1 MSLKILI
8 FYFFSSIFFL
18 TNNLF
23 ASHVTVVDG
32 DTIKLGDIKIRF
44 SGIDAPEINQICVAS
59 EGKVACGKISRDIL
73 ITKVTNNKIS
83 CTDEGKDFYGRVLGE
98 CFVNGE
104 SLTFSFYIKSTSART
119 GVALTI
125 TTRDSAGGGGTVTR
139 ATGVTFNS
147 TTGWTRVE
155 KTFTLSGT
163 VSSNNRCF
171 HPVVRLVWI

>member
-18 TNNLF
+18 TNNLY

-32 DTIKLGDIKIRF
+32 DTIKLGDVKIRF

-104 SLTFSFYIKSTSART
+104 SLSRYLVREGFAFAYRKYSDKFISDEEYAKSNRLGMWSMKFQYPWDYR
-119 GVALTI
+119 
-125 TTRDSAGGGGTVTR
+125 
-139 ATGVTFNS
+139 
-147 TTGWTRVE
+147 
-155 KTFTLSGT
+155 K
-163 VSSNNRCF
+163 SN
-171 HPVVRLVWI
+171 

>member
-32 DTIKLGDIKIRF
+32 DTIKLGDVKIRF
-44 SGIDAPEINQICVAS
+44 SGIDAPEINQTCVAS

-73 ITKVTNNKIS
+73 ISKVTNNKIS

-104 SLTFSFYIKSTSART
+104 SLSRYLVREGFAFAYRKYSDKFISDEEYAKSNRLGMWSMKFQYPWDYR
-119 GVALTI
+119 
-125 TTRDSAGGGGTVTR
+125 
-139 ATGVTFNS
+139 
-147 TTGWTRVE
+147 
-155 KTFTLSGT
+155 K
-163 VSSNNRCF
+163 SN
-171 HPVVRLVWI
+171 

>member
-1 MSLKILI
+1 MSLKFSIIYLI
-8 FYFFSSIFFL
+8 FSLFL
-18 TNNLF
+18 LVNNLF

-32 DTIKLGDIKIRF
+32 DTIKLDDVKIRF

-104 SLTFSFYIKSTSART
+104 SLSSYLVREGFAFAYRKYSDKYILDEEYAKSNKLGMWSMKFEYPWDFR
-119 GVALTI
+119 
-125 TTRDSAGGGGTVTR
+125 
-139 ATGVTFNS
+139 
-147 TTGWTRVE
+147 
-155 KTFTLSGT
+155 K
-163 VSSNNRCF
+163 NN
-171 HPVVRLVWI
+171 

>member
-32 DTIKLGDIKIRF
+32 DTIKLGDVKIRF
-44 SGIDAPEINQICVAS
+44 SGIDAPEIDQTCIAS
-59 EGKVACGKISRDIL
+59 EGKVACGKISKDIL

-104 SLTFSFYIKSTSART
+104 SLSRYLVREGFAFAYRKYSDKFILDEEYAKSHRLGMWSMKFQYPWDYR
-119 GVALTI
+119 
-125 TTRDSAGGGGTVTR
+125 
-139 ATGVTFNS
+139 
-147 TTGWTRVE
+147 
-155 KTFTLSGT
+155 K
-163 VSSNNRCF
+163 SN
-171 HPVVRLVWI
+171 

>member
-1 MSLKILI
+1 MSLKTLI

-23 ASHVTVVDG
+23 ASHITVVDG
-32 DTIKLGDIKIRF
+32 DTIKLGDVKIRF
-44 SGIDAPEINQICVAS
+44 SGIDAPEINQTCVAS

-104 SLTFSFYIKSTSART
+104 SLSRYLVRQGFAFAYRKYSDKFISDEEYAKSNRLGMWAMKFQYPWDYR
-119 GVALTI
+119 
-125 TTRDSAGGGGTVTR
+125 
-139 ATGVTFNS
+139 
-147 TTGWTRVE
+147 
-155 KTFTLSGT
+155 K
-163 VSSNNRCF
+163 SN
-171 HPVVRLVWI
+171 

>member
-32 DTIKLGDIKIRF
+32 DTIKLGDVKIRF
-44 SGIDAPEINQICVAS
+44 SGIDAPEINQTCLAS

-83 CTDEGKDFYGRVLGE
+83 CTDEGKDLYGRVLGE

-104 SLTFSFYIKSTSART
+104 SLSRYLVREGFAFAYRKYSDKFILDEEYAKSNRLGMWSMKFQYPWDYR
-119 GVALTI
+119 
-125 TTRDSAGGGGTVTR
+125 
-139 ATGVTFNS
+139 
-147 TTGWTRVE
+147 
-155 KTFTLSGT
+155 K
-163 VSSNNRCF
+163 SN
-171 HPVVRLVWI
+171 

>member
-32 DTIKLGDIKIRF
+32 DTIKLGDVKIRF
-44 SGIDAPEINQICVAS
+44 NGIDAPEINQTCVAS
-59 EGKVACGKISRDIL
+59 EGKVACGKISIDIL

-104 SLTFSFYIKSTSART
+104 SLSRYLVRQGFAFAYRKYSDKFILDEEYAKSNRLGMWSMKFQYPWDYR
-119 GVALTI
+119 
-125 TTRDSAGGGGTVTR
+125 
-139 ATGVTFNS
+139 
-147 TTGWTRVE
+147 
-155 KTFTLSGT
+155 K
-163 VSSNNRCF
+163 SN
-171 HPVVRLVWI
+171 

>member
-18 TNNLF
+18 TNNLY

-32 DTIKLGDIKIRF
+32 DTIKLGDVKIRF
-44 SGIDAPEINQICVAS
+44 SGIDAPEINQTCVAS
-59 EGKVACGKISRDIL
+59 EGKVACGKISRDML

-104 SLTFSFYIKSTSART
+104 SLSRYLVREGFAFAYRKYSDKFILDEEYAKSNRLGMWSMKFQYPWDYR
-119 GVALTI
+119 
-125 TTRDSAGGGGTVTR
+125 
-139 ATGVTFNS
+139 
-147 TTGWTRVE
+147 
-155 KTFTLSGT
+155 K
-163 VSSNNRCF
+163 SN
-171 HPVVRLVWI
+171 

>member
-32 DTIKLGDIKIRF
+32 DTIKLGNVKIRF
-44 SGIDAPEINQICVAS
+44 SGIDAPEINQTCVAS

-104 SLTFSFYIKSTSART
+104 SLSRYLVREGFAFAYRKYSDKFISDEEYAKSNRLGMWSMKFQYPWDYR
-119 GVALTI
+119 
-125 TTRDSAGGGGTVTR
+125 
-139 ATGVTFNS
+139 
-147 TTGWTRVE
+147 
-155 KTFTLSGT
+155 K
-163 VSSNNRCF
+163 SN
-171 HPVVRLVWI
+171 

>member
-32 DTIKLGDIKIRF
+32 DTIKLGDVKIRF
-44 SGIDAPEINQICVAS
+44 SGIDAPEIDQTCIAS

-83 CTDEGKDFYGRVLGE
+83 CTNEGKDFYGRVLGE

-104 SLTFSFYIKSTSART
+104 SLSRYLVREGFAFAYRKYSDKFILDEEYAKSNRLGMWSMKFQYPWDYR
-119 GVALTI
+119 
-125 TTRDSAGGGGTVTR
+125 
-139 ATGVTFNS
+139 
-147 TTGWTRVE
+147 
-155 KTFTLSGT
+155 K
-163 VSSNNRCF
+163 SN
-171 HPVVRLVWI
+171 

>member
-8 FYFFSSIFFL
+8 FYFFSSILFF

-32 DTIKLGDIKIRF
+32 DTIKIGDVKIRF
-44 SGIDAPEINQICVAS
+44 SGIDAPEINQTCVAS

-104 SLTFSFYIKSTSART
+104 SLSKYLVREGFAFAYRKYSDKFILDEEYAKSNRLGMWSMKFQYPWDYR
-119 GVALTI
+119 
-125 TTRDSAGGGGTVTR
+125 
-139 ATGVTFNS
+139 
-147 TTGWTRVE
+147 
-155 KTFTLSGT
+155 K
-163 VSSNNRCF
+163 SN
-171 HPVVRLVWI
+171 

>member
-1 MSLKILI
+1 MSLKFLI

-32 DTIKLGDIKIRF
+32 DTIKLGDVKIRF
-44 SGIDAPEINQICVAS
+44 SGIDAPEINQTCVAS

-104 SLTFSFYIKSTSART
+104 SLSRYLVREGFAVAYRKYSDKFISDEEYAKSNRLGMWSMKFQYPWDYR
-119 GVALTI
+119 
-125 TTRDSAGGGGTVTR
+125 
-139 ATGVTFNS
+139 
-147 TTGWTRVE
+147 
-155 KTFTLSGT
+155 K
-163 VSSNNRCF
+163 SN
-171 HPVVRLVWI
+171 

>member
-18 TNNLF
+18 TNNLY

-32 DTIKLGDIKIRF
+32 DTIKLGDVKIRF
-44 SGIDAPEINQICVAS
+44 SGIDAPEVNQTCVAS

-104 SLTFSFYIKSTSART
+104 SLSRYLVREGFAFAYRKYSDKFISDEEYAKSNRLGMWSMKFEYPWDYR
-119 GVALTI
+119 
-125 TTRDSAGGGGTVTR
+125 
-139 ATGVTFNS
+139 
-147 TTGWTRVE
+147 
-155 KTFTLSGT
+155 K
-163 VSSNNRCF
+163 SNN
-171 HPVVRLVWI
+171 

>member
-1 MSLKILI
+1 MSLKTLI

-32 DTIKLGDIKIRF
+32 DTIKLGDVKIRF

-104 SLTFSFYIKSTSART
+104 SLSRYLVREGFAFAYRKYSDKFILDEEYAKS
-119 GVALTI
+119 
-125 TTRDSAGGGGTVTR
+125 
-139 ATGVTFNS
+139 NS
-147 TTGWTRVE
+147 LGMWSMKFQYPWDYR
-155 KTFTLSGT
+155 K
-163 VSSNNRCF
+163 SN
-171 HPVVRLVWI
+171 

>member
-18 TNNLF
+18 TNNLY

-32 DTIKLGDIKIRF
+32 DTIKLGDVKIRF
-44 SGIDAPEINQICVAS
+44 SGIDAPEINQTCVAS

-98 CFVNGE
+98 GFVNGE
-104 SLTFSFYIKSTSART
+104 SLSRYLVREGFAFAYRKYSDKFILDEEYAKSNRLGMWSMKFQYPWDYR
-119 GVALTI
+119 
-125 TTRDSAGGGGTVTR
+125 
-139 ATGVTFNS
+139 
-147 TTGWTRVE
+147 
-155 KTFTLSGT
+155 K
-163 VSSNNRCF
+163 SN
-171 HPVVRLVWI
+171 

>member
-32 DTIKLGDIKIRF
+32 DTIKIGDVKIRF
-44 SGIDAPEINQICVAS
+44 SGIDAPEINQTCVAS

-73 ITKVTNNKIS
+73 ITKVTNNKIN

-104 SLTFSFYIKSTSART
+104 SLSRYLVREGFAFAYRKYSDKFILDEEYAKSNRLGMWSMKFQYPWDYR
-119 GVALTI
+119 
-125 TTRDSAGGGGTVTR
+125 
-139 ATGVTFNS
+139 
-147 TTGWTRVE
+147 
-155 KTFTLSGT
+155 K
-163 VSSNNRCF
+163 SN
-171 HPVVRLVWI
+171 